1 MTCTG
6 LECTPSEHFGASS
19 QVHLGLYQPGL
30 HRMRG
35 INMPLS
41 SPGEG
46 GAASNYNYHVV
57 PMTECSECQSSS
69 HHTLHLRDLSN
80 DIFVMCTF
88 LFLIL

>member
-1 MTCTG
+1 
-6 LECTPSEHFGASS
+6 
-19 QVHLGLYQPGL
+19 
-30 HRMRG
+30 
-35 INMPLS
+35 MPLS